1 MKIISWNV
9 NGLRAVFKKNFLDW
23 FKKENAD
30 ILCLQE
36 VKAQEGQIPEAL
48 VNPAG
53 YFSYFSFAL
62 KKGYSGVA
70 VYTKEKP
77 LTVEKKIGLKRFD
90 EEGRFLRL
98 EYKDFILINLYMP
111 NGGQEKENLVY
122 KLETY
127 EYLLEYLEKIKEK
140 PLILVGDFNIA
151 HKEIDL
157 SEPRENQSSIMFTP
171 EERRQIDRLIEMG
184 FIDTFRKFHKDESGQ
199 YTWWSYFSLSRD
211 RNLGWR
217 IDYVFISKGITPKMK
232 NAFILPGVFGSDHCP
247 VGIEI

>member
-9 NGLRAVFKKNFLDW
+9 NGLRAVFKKDFLNW

-30 ILCLQE
+30 IVCLQE
-36 VKAQEGQIPEAL
+36 VKAQEGQIPGSL
-48 VNPAG
+48 VDPEG

-90 EEGRFLRL
+90 EEGRVLRL
-98 EYKDFILINLYMP
+98 EYEDFILFDLYMP
-111 NGGQEKENLVY
+111 NGGQQKENLAY
-122 KLETY
+122 KLEAY
-127 EYLLEYLEKIKEK
+127 DFLLEYLGKIRGKSV
-140 PLILVGDFNIA
+140 ILTGDFNIA
-151 HKEIDL
+151 HEEIDL
-157 SEPRENQSSIMFTP
+157 AQPEENKNNIMFTP
-171 EERRQIDRLIEMG
+171 EERKQIDRLIESG
-184 FIDTFRKFHKDESGQ
+184 FVDIFRKLHQGETGQ
-199 YTWWSYFSLSRD
+199 YTWWTYFAQARS

-217 IDYVFISKGITPKMK
+217 IDYVFVSEKMTKTVK
-232 NAFILPGVFGSDHCP
+232 NVFILPGVMGSDHCP

>member
-1 MKIISWNV
+1 MKIISWNI
-9 NGLRAVFKKNFLDW
+9 NGLRAVFKKNFLEW
-23 FKKENAD
+23 FKEENAD

-53 YFSYFSFAL
+53 HFSYFSFAF

-77 LTVEKKIGLKRFD
+77 LAVEKKIGLKRFD

-111 NGGQEKENLVY
+111 NGGEQKEDLDY
-122 KLETY
+122 KLEVY
-127 EYLLEYLEKIKEK
+127 DCLSGYLEKIKEK
-140 PLILVGDFNIA
+140 PVILVGDFNIA

-157 SEPRENQSSIMFTP
+157 AEPEKNQDSIMFTP
-171 EERRQIDRLIEMG
+171 EERRKVDKLIELG
-184 FIDTFRKFHKDESGQ
+184 FVDTFRKFHKDESGQ

-217 IDYVFISKGITPKMK
+217 IDYIFTSKDITPKVK
-232 NAFILPGVFGSDHCP
+232 NAFILSDVFGSDHCP